1 MPPDPFGKNQLFC
14 EEGAAGHQFFFTT
27 GRKSASRKKINVIE
41 IPYSRRGYQ
50 IAVQWKSLTRYT
62 VRGRGAKH
70 FFPSGSGL
78 EPTFYLIRS
87 RTSLPELPDFRQYPG
102 MKSRQIMDFIF
113 QKVLKKSH
121 IWWSKKGPWT
131 GISQSLT
138 SLTAIH
144 FLDRSKSKAQTT
156 GRQQPW
162 NTLHI
167 PFVKTNYVCE
177 EEEEAGH
184 PFFFTT
190 GRKKCFAQ

>member
-1 MPPDPFGKNQLFC
+1 MYFKR
-14 EEGAAGHQFFFTT
+14 FT
-27 GRKSASRKKINVIE
+27 
-41 IPYSRRGYQ
+41 
-50 IAVQWKSLTRYT
+50 TRYT
-62 VRGRGAKH
+62 VGGRGAKH

-113 QKVLKKSH
+113 QKVRKKSH
-121 IWWSKKGPWT
+121 IWWSKNDPWT

-144 FLDRSKSKAQTT
+144 FLDHSKSKAQTT

-162 NTLHI
+162 GTLQI
-167 PFVKTNYVCE
+167 LLAKINYS
-177 EEEEAGH
+177 A
-184 PFFFTT
+184 
-190 GRKKCFAQ
+190 KKEKEKEKDISFSSLPDGKSASRNNITFR